1 MITLKSG
8 IISIAAFLISLA
20 VYTIWFFNG
29 DLFSKSVMIIVMA
42 LPIIGVIPAL
52 MTKRKSLK
60 LVGLVGNALVLLW
73 AVVIP
78 FVSTLFWS
86 TP

>member
-1 MITLKSG
+1 MIKSG
-8 IISIAAFLISLA
+8 VISIAAFLISLA

-29 DLFSKSVMIIVMA
+29 DLFSKSVMILAIA
-42 LPIIGVIPAL
+42 LPIIGLITAL
-52 MTKRKSLK
+52 KTKKRSFKI
-60 LVGLVGNALVLLW
+60 VGLVGNAFVLLW

-78 FVSTLFWS
+78 FVSTLFWN